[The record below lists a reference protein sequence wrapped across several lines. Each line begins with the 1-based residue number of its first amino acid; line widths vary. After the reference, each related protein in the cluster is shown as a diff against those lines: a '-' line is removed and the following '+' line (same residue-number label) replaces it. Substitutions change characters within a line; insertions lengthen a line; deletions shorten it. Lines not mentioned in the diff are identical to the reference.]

1 MADTT
6 TRRIVARFALHAFA
20 AAAFLPS
27 IHAQHAPDATGVKVE
42 ALQVTGAVKTP
53 LSLTA
58 ADLAKMPRVTATL
71 QQHGRAVTYEGVLLY
86 DLLVRAGVPFGH
98 AMTGKP
104 MASYLLATSRDGYQV
119 VFALPEI
126 DPEFAGTKVMVAD
139 KQDGVPLDARHQP
152 FQMVAPQDK
161 MHARSIYALTKI
173 ELIRLRP

>member
-1 MADTT
+1 
-6 TRRIVARFALHAFA
+6 
-20 AAAFLPS
+20 
-27 IHAQHAPDATGVKVE
+27 
-42 ALQVTGAVKTP
+42 
-53 LSLTA
+53 
-58 ADLAKMPRVTATL
+58 
-71 QQHGRAVTYEGVLLY
+71 
-86 DLLVRAGVPFGH
+86 
-98 AMTGKP
+98 MTGKP